1 VSADKKPEISQYNIE
16 GKELEAFLGPLE
28 ASVMEA
34 VWTCKRKPMT
44 VREIHEVL
52 KKDKKLAY
60 TTIMSTM
67 NRLHEK
73 GILDRRIEK
82 GKGGLYYVYW
92 PVLEEKNFKE
102 SAIREVIK
110 SLVSNFGGLAT
121 NALIEET
128 TSKNKEKSE
137 KEKANKKKKQ

>member
-1 VSADKKPEISQYNIE
+1 VSIDKKPEISQYNIE

-34 VWTCKRKPMT
+34 VWTCKHKPMT

-52 KKDKKLAY
+52 KKEKKLAY

-67 NRLHEK
+67 NRLYEK

-92 PVLEEKNFKE
+92 PVLEKQNFKE

-128 TSKNKEKSE
+128 TSKNKEKNE
-137 KEKANKKKKQ
+137 KESNKKKKP